1 MAITLSKPQ
10 MKFLRDPN
18 PLSIA
23 LTGRGGGKSF
33 VGSVWTMQQAIN
45 YPNTM
50 GFVAASNTTQLN
62 TVAVKQLTSL
72 LDECGIE
79 WVRGEEPKWYNSKFT
94 NHTNVLSICNGAQIL
109 LRSFYETGG
118 AADRNIRGLNLGYA
132 WLDESREL
140 TSEVFDVILACLR
153 DPKGPCHMRLTSTP
167 NGKDWQWRRFLSE
180 DKLAGTSCH
189 RWTTHENKHLS
200 PNFAASLKERLDT
213 DTYNQEVLG
222 SIVDFGA
229 NQVFRFNRDKNCKPC
244 VFDPKFNLYYSTDLN
259 VQNMSGVICQYDHI
273 NKVVYVLDEIYIR
286 NNGSTNKA
294 CEEVLLRY
302 SEHIKQVPEF
312 LFMADE
318 AGQARSTRVSYN
330 DVDIM
335 QQAFKGYYNARTL
348 NGPSKPH
355 VVESV
360 TALNGMLDPADKQP
374 RLFIDPRCKQLIK
387 DLESVRWEEG
397 EPRKIDKSDSELTHM
412 SDSLRYI
419 CWNISQGSQEVRVFN
434 LKEIPTIQPN
444 DHNRS
449 RESILGGN
457 YVR

>member
-1 MAITLSKPQ
+1 
-10 MKFLRDPN
+10 
-18 PLSIA
+18 
-23 LTGRGGGKSF
+23 
-33 VGSVWTMQQAIN
+33 
-45 YPNTM
+45 
-50 GFVAASNTTQLN
+50 
-62 TVAVKQLTSL
+62 
-72 LDECGIE
+72 
-79 WVRGEEPKWYNSKFT
+79 
-94 NHTNVLSICNGAQIL
+94 
-109 LRSFYETGG
+109 
-118 AADRNIRGLNLGYA
+118 
-132 WLDESREL
+132 
-140 TSEVFDVILACLR
+140 
-153 DPKGPCHMRLTSTP
+153 
-167 NGKDWQWRRFLSE
+167 
-180 DKLAGTSCH
+180 
-189 RWTTHENKHLS
+189 
-200 PNFAASLKERLDT
+200 
-213 DTYNQEVLG
+213 
-222 SIVDFGA
+222 
-229 NQVFRFNRDKNCKPC
+229 
-244 VFDPKFNLYYSTDLN
+244 
-259 VQNMSGVICQYDHI
+259 
-273 NKVVYVLDEIYIR
+273 
-286 NNGSTNKA
+286 
-294 CEEVLLRY
+294 
-302 SEHIKQVPEF
+302 
-312 LFMADE
+312 MADE

-355 VVESV
+355 VIESV